1 MKYKQI
7 NILNF
12 VSNFAKKR
20 KRKRER
26 EREMI
31 NSVQKLNDLIW
42 SPTRNDEFVA
52 FGNDIFLFKFDQ
64 NKSTISRICLNTS
77 FFLLV
82 KVKFL

>member
-1 MKYKQI
+1 MP
-7 NILNF
+7 
-12 VSNFAKKR
+12 R
-20 KRKRER
+20 REKERRR
-26 EREMI
+26 EGEMI

-64 NKSTISRICLNTS
+64 NKSTISRIYFNTS